1 MLVYE
6 RKLEF
11 GWEGD
16 NDLGM
21 RLIQQIL
28 EGKKTATCAP
38 LFSYTKE
45 ELAAVFA
52 SLGEMVTVID
62 KDKRP
67 RCNIRMSDVFQ
78 TSFGSPDL
86 RLVRGEGNG
95 EDAEQFRQDHHRDWE
110 SWLAAEGHSLTAET
124 VLIAE
129 VFELI
134 EIAEDD
140 REIRVV

>member
-1 MLVYE
+1 VLIYE

-21 RLIQQIL
+21 RLIQQII

-45 ELAAVFA
+45 ELEAVFA
-52 SLGEMVTVID
+52 SQGEMMTVID
-62 KDKRP
+62 KEKRP
-67 RCNIRMSDVFQ
+67 WCNTRMVDIFQ
-78 TSFGSPDL
+78 TPFGNPDL
-86 RLVRGEGNG
+86 RLVRGEGDG
-95 EDAEQFRQDHHRDWE
+95 EDVEKFRQDHQRDWE
-110 SWLAAEGHSLTAET
+110 SWLAAEGYSLTDET
-124 VLIAE
+124 MLVAE

-134 EIAEDD
+134 EVAE
-140 REIRVV
+140 

>member
-38 LFSYTKE
+38 LFSYTEE
-45 ELAAVFA
+45 ELADVFA
-52 SLGEMVTVID
+52 SKGEITPPTML
-62 KDKRP
+62 
-67 RCNIRMSDVFQ
+67 Q
-78 TSFGSPDL
+78 TLSIFFG
-86 RLVRGEGNG
+86 R
-95 EDAEQFRQDHHRDWE
+95 
-110 SWLAAEGHSLTAET
+110 
-124 VLIAE
+124 
-129 VFELI
+129 EL
-134 EIAEDD
+134 
-140 REIRVV
+140 

>member
-21 RLIQQIL
+21 RLIQQII

-45 ELAAVFA
+45 ELADVYANK
-52 SLGEMVTVID
+52 GEMMTVID
-62 KDKRP
+62 KEKRP
-67 RCNIRMSDVFQ
+67 WCNVRMVDVFQ
-78 TSFGSPDL
+78 TSFGNPDP

-95 EDAEQFRQDHHRDWE
+95 EDSEEFRRDHQKDWK
-110 SWLAAEGHSLTAET
+110 SWLETEGYSLTNET
-124 VLIAE
+124 VLVAE

-134 EIAEDD
+134 EVAE
-140 REIRVV
+140 

>member
-16 NDLGM
+16 NDLGR

-38 LFSYTKE
+38 LFSYQRD

-52 SLGEMVTVID
+52 SQGELATVID
-62 KDKRP
+62 KEKRP
-67 RCNIRMSDVFQ
+67 WCNVRIVDIFQ
-78 TSFGSPDL
+78 TSFGNPDP
-86 RLVRGEGNG
+86 RLVSGEADG
-95 EDAEQFRQDHHRDWE
+95 EDAEKFKRDHQQDWE
-110 SWLAAEGHSLTAET
+110 IWLAAEGYSLTDET
-124 VLIAE
+124 VLLAE

-134 EIAEDD
+134 EVAE
-140 REIRVV
+140 

>member
-21 RLIQQIL
+21 RLIQQII

-45 ELAAVFA
+45 ELEAVFA
-52 SLGEMVTVID
+52 SQGEMMTVID
-62 KDKRP
+62 KEKRP
-67 RCNIRMSDVFQ
+67 WCNIRMVDVFQ
-78 TSFGSPDL
+78 TPFGNPDL
-86 RLVRGEGNG
+86 RLVRGEGDG
-95 EDAEQFRQDHHRDWE
+95 EDVEKFRQDHQGDWE
-110 SWLAAEGHSLTAET
+110 SWLVAEGYSLTDET
-124 VLIAE
+124 VLVAE
-129 VFELI
+129 VFEPS
-134 EIAEDD
+134 
-140 REIRVV
+140 

>member
-6 RKLEF
+6 CKLEF

-16 NDLGM
+16 NDLGR

-38 LFSYTKE
+38 VFGYQRD

-52 SLGEMVTVID
+52 SQGELVTVID
-62 KDKRP
+62 KEKRP
-67 RCNIRMSDVFQ
+67 WCNVRIGDVFQ
-78 TSFGSPDL
+78 TSFGNPDP
-86 RLVRGEGNG
+86 RLVSGEGNG
-95 EDAEQFRQDHHRDWE
+95 EDAETFKRDHQKDWE
-110 SWLAAEGHSLTAET
+110 IWLAAEGHSLTDET
-124 VLIAE
+124 VLVAE

-134 EIAEDD
+134 EVAE
-140 REIRVV
+140 